1 MSEDH
6 RIEAGAE
13 FTSAPYLLDAAAAE
27 AYLRAIESPRR
38 RQPANIHNDQ
48 VAAQRAGF
56 AAPIAAGEQ
65 SLAIL
70 AQLLADRFGMNFLRG
85 GSFDIA
91 FIKPVLFGDRLTAH
105 CRIAGAGHKATTLE
119 VWVTN
124 QAGERVLAGTAA
136 VAGDLPRGIPSDI
149 Q

>member
-1 MSEDH
+1 MSEANRD
-6 RIEAGAE
+6 RDRFAAGAE
-13 FTSAPYLLDAAAAE
+13 GASAPYLLDEAAAE
-27 AYLRAIESPRR
+27 AYLRAIETPRS

-48 VAAQRAGF
+48 AAAQRAGF

-85 GSFDIA
+85 GSFEIA

-105 CRIAGAGHKATTLE
+105 FHVARAGEKAIALE
-119 VWVTN
+119 VWVAN

-136 VAGDLPRGIPSDI
+136 VAGDLR
-149 Q
+149 